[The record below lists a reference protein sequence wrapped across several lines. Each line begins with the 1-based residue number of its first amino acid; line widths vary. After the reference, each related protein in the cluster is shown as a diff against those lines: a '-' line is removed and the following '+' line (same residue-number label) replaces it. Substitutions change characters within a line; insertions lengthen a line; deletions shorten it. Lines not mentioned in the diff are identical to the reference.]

1 MNHYYYASSPSMNTL
16 FTTSELI
23 SHLNTN
29 TIASCVLGINK
40 INKLPNLYN
49 LSHTAILL
57 LQKEIDFDCD
67 EDEIKDQVGILVE
80 YENYSPDMSER
91 ENKYVRDK
99 TVIYHYGDKG
109 GLRYYIKK
117 YDEFIKEFADL
128 VYIDLNIQPDN
139 QQTFEHFINK
149 IAKKEENKWIK
160 EKYSSIDNFN
170 CQTFSIEALK
180 ELKPHFNLSNIYI
193 SNTDM
198 VGTKS
203 KKKLDILPLNIRSEL
218 LKYYRN

>member
-1 MNHYYYASSPSMNTL
+1 MNPIYYASSPSMNTL

-23 SHLNTN
+23 SRLNTN
-29 TIASCVLGINK
+29 TIASCVLGIKKN
-40 INKLPNLYN
+40 NMLPNLN
-49 LSHTAILL
+49 NISHTAILI

-67 EDEIKDQVGILVE
+67 EEEIKNEVGILVE
-80 YENYSPDMSER
+80 YEDYSPDMSET

-99 TVIYHYGDKG
+99 TVIYHYGNKG
-109 GLRYYIKK
+109 GLRYYVKK
-117 YDEFIKEFADL
+117 YDEFIKDFADL

-170 CQTFSIEALK
+170 CQTFSTDALK
-180 ELKPHFNLSNIYI
+180 ELKPYFNLSNIYL
-193 SNTDM
+193 SNTDK
-198 VGTKS
+198 VGKKS
-203 KKKLDILPLNIRSEL
+203 KKKLDILPSIIRSEL
-218 LKYYRN
+218 MNYYRK